1 MKKVLLF
8 FLLILNFTFGAG
20 KNYYHFEGRIGS
32 LPVTMDVNIIEN
44 YINATYSYD
53 KFGEIIPLFGS
64 LEKDKLTL
72 SDNNESEK
80 FEGIITDNKFEGT
93 WKMGTQTLKFSLIEN
108 YKNNFSLEELKNL
121 NMNPISLSTIND
133 NYTNSTSISYNKNGI
148 VVAEDYSYVFSG
160 GAHGNYSVSY
170 RTYDKKIGKLI
181 SFYDFFDEDA
191 YDSLLPLIE
200 KDIKNRDIF
209 TFDDSIFVT
218 ENVYFTEKGIM
229 FVYNPYEISSY
240 AQGIISVFISYEKIP
255 RNLILNNEITKKI
268 IK

>member
-1 MKKVLLF
+1 MKRVLLF
-8 FLLILNFTFGAG
+8 FLLIFTLSFGAG
-20 KNYYHFEGRIGS
+20 KNYYHLEGKIGNI
-32 LPVTMDVNIIEN
+32 PVTMDINVLDN

-53 KFGEIIPLFGS
+53 KFGETIPLFGS
-64 LEKDKLTL
+64 FEKGKLIL
-72 SDNNESEK
+72 SNNTESEK
-80 FEGIITDNKFEGT
+80 FEGTIINNKFEGT
-93 WKMGTQTLKFSLIEN
+93 WKMGSQALKFLLVEN
-108 YKNNFSLEELKNL
+108 YKNSLSLEELKNL
-121 NMNPISLSTIND
+121 NMNPITLSTTND
-133 NYTNSTSISYNKNGI
+133 NYTSSTSISYNKNGL
-148 VVAEDYSYVFSG
+148 VVAEDYNYVFSG

-170 RTYDKKIGKLI
+170 RTFDKKIGKLI

-200 KDIKNRDIF
+200 KEIKSRDIF

-240 AQGIISVFISYEKIP
+240 AQGIISVFLSYEKIP
-255 RNLILNNEITKKI
+255 KNIILNNEITKKI